1 MSNKDVLALDVNE
14 FNYNPL
20 NDVLFKFI
28 FGREERK
35 HITIDFLNAVLEGYL
50 PNEIKDLSFS
60 QSELIP
66 DNTLDKLGRVD
77 VACVL
82 DSGEQVDIEVQVIN
96 QHNMK
101 RRTLFYWSRMY
112 LLSLPAGGL
121 YQNLKPAITINLL
134 SYNALPQEEPHSM
147 YSIYNIKTGDRLNR
161 NMELHF
167 IEIPKY
173 RNDGKKAKDMTRME
187 KWLNYFANKM
197 TEQEK
202 EELAM
207 SDAAISNAMKAA
219 RQFLASTEERRQY
232 LNREMTIMDYNSLM
246 ESSHQQGLEQGL
258 KKGLEQ
264 GLKKGIEK
272 GIEQGLEKGESRM
285 IKLIHSLMQDGKNDL
300 IAEVIANQTLRNEY
314 YNKYGI

>member
-1 MSNKDVLALDVNE
+1 
-14 FNYNPL
+14 
-20 NDVLFKFI
+20 
-28 FGREERK
+28 
-35 HITIDFLNAVLEGYL
+35 
-50 PNEIKDLSFS
+50 
-60 QSELIP
+60 
-66 DNTLDKLGRVD
+66 
-77 VACVL
+77 
-82 DSGEQVDIEVQVIN
+82 
-96 QHNMK
+96 
-101 RRTLFYWSRMY
+101 
-112 LLSLPAGGL
+112 
-121 YQNLKPAITINLL
+121 
-134 SYNALPQEEPHSM
+134 
-147 YSIYNIKTGDRLNR
+147 
-161 NMELHF
+161 MELHF

-246 ESSHQQGLEQGL
+246 ESSRQQGLEQGL
-258 KKGLEQ
+258 EKGL
-264 GLKKGIEK
+264 
-272 GIEQGLEKGESRM
+272 EQGLEKGESRM

>member
-1 MSNKDVLALDVNE
+1 MMA
-14 FNYNPL
+14 
-20 NDVLFKFI
+20 
-28 FGREERK
+28 
-35 HITIDFLNAVLEGYL
+35 
-50 PNEIKDLSFS
+50 
-60 QSELIP
+60 
-66 DNTLDKLGRVD
+66 
-77 VACVL
+77 
-82 DSGEQVDIEVQVIN
+82 
-96 QHNMK
+96 
-101 RRTLFYWSRMY
+101 
-112 LLSLPAGGL
+112 
-121 YQNLKPAITINLL
+121 
-134 SYNALPQEEPHSM
+134 
-147 YSIYNIKTGDRLNR
+147 
-161 NMELHF
+161 
-167 IEIPKY
+167 
-173 RNDGKKAKDMTRME
+173 KKAKDMTRME

-264 GLKKGIEK
+264 GLEK
-272 GIEQGLEKGESRM
+272 GLEQGESRM

-300 IAEVIANQTLRNEY
+300 IAEVIANQTLRNEF

>member
-1 MSNKDVLALDVNE
+1 M
-14 FNYNPL
+14 
-20 NDVLFKFI
+20 
-28 FGREERK
+28 
-35 HITIDFLNAVLEGYL
+35 
-50 PNEIKDLSFS
+50 
-60 QSELIP
+60 
-66 DNTLDKLGRVD
+66 
-77 VACVL
+77 
-82 DSGEQVDIEVQVIN
+82 
-96 QHNMK
+96 
-101 RRTLFYWSRMY
+101 
-112 LLSLPAGGL
+112 
-121 YQNLKPAITINLL
+121 
-134 SYNALPQEEPHSM
+134 
-147 YSIYNIKTGDRLNR
+147 KTGDRLNR
-161 NMELHF
+161 DMELHF

-246 ESSHQQGLEQGL
+246 ESSRQQGLEQGL

-264 GLKKGIEK
+264 GLEKGIEQGLEK
-272 GIEQGLEKGESRM
+272 GLEQGLEKGESRM

>member
-1 MSNKDVLALDVNE
+1 
-14 FNYNPL
+14 
-20 NDVLFKFI
+20 
-28 FGREERK
+28 
-35 HITIDFLNAVLEGYL
+35 
-50 PNEIKDLSFS
+50 
-60 QSELIP
+60 
-66 DNTLDKLGRVD
+66 
-77 VACVL
+77 
-82 DSGEQVDIEVQVIN
+82 
-96 QHNMK
+96 
-101 RRTLFYWSRMY
+101 
-112 LLSLPAGGL
+112 
-121 YQNLKPAITINLL
+121 
-134 SYNALPQEEPHSM
+134 
-147 YSIYNIKTGDRLNR
+147 
-161 NMELHF
+161 MELHF

-264 GLKKGIEK
+264 GL
-272 GIEQGLEKGESRM
+272 EKGESRM

-300 IAEVIANQTLRNEY
+300 IAEVIANQTLRNKY

>member
-1 MSNKDVLALDVNE
+1 
-14 FNYNPL
+14 
-20 NDVLFKFI
+20 
-28 FGREERK
+28 
-35 HITIDFLNAVLEGYL
+35 
-50 PNEIKDLSFS
+50 
-60 QSELIP
+60 
-66 DNTLDKLGRVD
+66 
-77 VACVL
+77 
-82 DSGEQVDIEVQVIN
+82 
-96 QHNMK
+96 
-101 RRTLFYWSRMY
+101 
-112 LLSLPAGGL
+112 
-121 YQNLKPAITINLL
+121 
-134 SYNALPQEEPHSM
+134 M

-161 NMELHF
+161 DMELHF

-258 KKGLEQ
+258 
-264 GLKKGIEK
+264 
-272 GIEQGLEKGESRM
+272 EKGELRM

-300 IAEVIANQTLRNEY
+300 IAKVIANQTLRNEY